1 MRLTMASGMSQ
12 LLLALVDPLGDI
24 AAHQR
29 RAPISPRS
37 ATIAANIGGV
47 VIARPAILPAAIVAQ
62 PWRRFFCHMSVI
74 LGLTRPCC
82 SPQHGQNSGRNPM
95 AKRRISPANVY
106 LEESDFERLVS
117 GEPVIVRR
125 NVGCCSVTVRIA
137 LDEISHMRML
147 ACIDKASGYNPA
159 ADLPQAADDD

>member
-1 MRLTMASGMSQ
+1 
-12 LLLALVDPLGDI
+12 
-24 AAHQR
+24 
-29 RAPISPRS
+29 
-37 ATIAANIGGV
+37 
-47 VIARPAILPAAIVAQ
+47 
-62 PWRRFFCHMSVI
+62 
-74 LGLTRPCC
+74 
-82 SPQHGQNSGRNPM
+82 M

-106 LEESDFERLVS
+106 LEEGDFERLVS